1 MAKVLCPISTCDVM
15 IEKNEHDVRNHFRWK
30 HPKLKNKAYWRDKA
44 CKFVDSSGFKTRKAY
59 WRDKA
64 CKFVDSS
71 GFKTRSRAS
80 LENDLCRQLDIK

>member
-44 CKFVDSSGFKTRKAY
+44 CKFVDSSGFKTR
-59 WRDKA
+59 
-64 CKFVDSS
+64 
-71 GFKTRSRAS
+71 SRTS